1 MTCLTLVVYILLQC
15 GSAAEVH
22 AYVLRQNEEVGDI
35 KHGLITALDD
45 LVSQNMIRNEIPGY
59 RGLRGTYRLLPTA
72 IKEAGEALGLSAA
85 NIKMLEGVAPKKL
98 KIRWFAVCMLA
109 LSRNWVAVCSVVVRK
124 KFRISVKFRDWST
137 GMLSRCRQSETK
149 GDSEAVDSRN
159 FFYLFSGV
167 YWKFNLV
174 N

>member
-1 MTCLTLVVYILLQC
+1 MVYILLQC

-85 NIKMLEGVAPKKL
+85 NIKMLQGVAPKKL
-98 KIRWFAVCMLA
+98 KIR
-109 LSRNWVAVCSVVVRK
+109 
-124 KFRISVKFRDWST
+124 
-137 GMLSRCRQSETK
+137 
-149 GDSEAVDSRN
+149 
-159 FFYLFSGV
+159 
-167 YWKFNLV
+167 
-174 N
+174 